1 MDKPAPADVSIHD
14 LIARRWSPRAFADRT
29 VSPDALRQL
38 FEAARWA
45 ASSNNDQPW
54 FYLVARREDAGEFQ
68 KMLECLVTFNQ
79 GWAKAASVLAIS
91 VARPKFAADG
101 SPNNHA
107 RHDVGAASALL
118 AIQATSLGLAV
129 HQMAGFDAE
138 LTRKTFGIPV
148 EYEPVAALAIGY
160 PGDPASL
167 PDKLRERE
175 MAPRARKS
183 ASEFVFSGAWNQK
196 APFIASGTK

>member
-14 LIARRWSPRAFADRT
+14 LIARRWSPRAFADRP
-29 VSPDALRQL
+29 VNSEALRQL

-54 FYLVARREDAGEFQ
+54 FYLVARRENAADFQ
-68 KMLECLVTFNQ
+68 KMLACLVEFNQ
-79 GWAKAASVLAIS
+79 GWAKAAHVLAIS
-91 VARPKFAADG
+91 VARLKFGQDG
-101 SPNNHA
+101 SPNHHA
-107 RHDVGAASALL
+107 RHDLGAASALL
-118 AIQATSLGLAV
+118 SIQATALGLVV

-138 LTRKTFGIPV
+138 LARRTYGIPA
-148 EYEPVAALAIGY
+148 EYEPVAAMAIGY

-175 MAPRARKS
+175 TAPRSRKLVS
-183 ASEFVFSGAWNQK
+183 DFVFSGAWNQK
-196 APFIASGTK
+196 APFITSGTK